1 MSEDRALKK
10 TTNEHDR
17 DSHRD
22 RRKEDRTERDRSDR
36 NHRDKKYDDRDS
48 RRDRERDRK
57 RHDDSSRRRVEE
69 RSRSYERH
77 KIDRQRSDNRD
88 RRDRDRRDDRSNER
102 KYSRS
107 NRSSREKDRRRR
119 SRTRSRSKSHDR
131 NSRSNRKHSKE
142 SASNRMSLDLECESQ
157 TNDNNQVRII
167 PLSPSNHR
175 TRSTKVAEQLL
186 QQQQQQL
193 ETQQSNEKSELEYY
207 INKSMKVNETME
219 IKGEITEEE
228 RNAIQEKLKERLRQH
243 LEAEGKIYPPP
254 KPKTKPTQA
263 GFINDGSFLE
273 RFKQMQ
279 EHLTQH
285 PSQQQRHS
293 QQPQHYTNQTVP
305 KFEDVNS
312 VKNAIPQF
320 GRRRGG
326 KILKT
331 GIVKK
336 TINVEENGESTKD
349 PWAIYLQEVKKYKK
363 ASCDAG
369 ETTRSLVK

>member
-1 MSEDRALKK
+1 
-10 TTNEHDR
+10 
-17 DSHRD
+17 
-22 RRKEDRTERDRSDR
+22 
-36 NHRDKKYDDRDS
+36 
-48 RRDRERDRK
+48 
-57 RHDDSSRRRVEE
+57 
-69 RSRSYERH
+69 
-77 KIDRQRSDNRD
+77 
-88 RRDRDRRDDRSNER
+88 
-102 KYSRS
+102 
-107 NRSSREKDRRRR
+107 
-119 SRTRSRSKSHDR
+119 
-131 NSRSNRKHSKE
+131 
-142 SASNRMSLDLECESQ
+142 MSLDLECESQ

-207 INKSMKVNETME
+207 INKSMKVNETIE